1 MKNKT
6 RLFQSTATFVIVI
19 ALAATLI
26 ITGCDGDE
34 TTGPQNPVVV
44 DVVISPE
51 TAELEVG
58 EELDFSAFALTAAGD
73 TVDISDLNIEWNWWS
88 NDPDVFTVEPG
99 GLATGQS
106 PGEAYCIVEAT
117 VEVGLNFNQN
127 DVSIAGIG
135 FSLDGLNKIQLGSFE
150 LSAGDQGDSA
160 FENVSFKK
168 KMRFTGRDSAF
179 VMVF

>member
-1 MKNKT
+1 MKNKI
-6 RLFQSTATFVIVI
+6 RLFQSAAIIVI
-19 ALAATLI
+19 LLVCVGTLLF
-26 ITGCDGDE
+26 TGCDGDE
-34 TTGPQNPVVV
+34 ATGPQNPVVV
-44 DVVISPE
+44 DVAISPE

-88 NDPDVFTVEPG
+88 NDPEVFTVEAG

-106 PGEAYCIVEAT
+106 PGEAYCIVEAI
-117 VEVGLNFNQN
+117 VEVGLNFNEK

-135 FSLDGLNKIQLGSFE
+135 FSLDGKNKFQIGSFE
-150 LSAGDQGDSA
+150 LSAGDQDISA
-160 FENVSFKK
+160 LENVSFKK